1 MAANFNAPK
10 ISEPAAS
17 ENMKVGD
24 GGAAPGGDEEMA
36 VAAEDDAV
44 GVVTGGKA
52 LNDLARLWVSHRE
65 AIAYVLRHINELA
78 ARCNRNAAGIARARA
93 VGRLHLG
100 QFQFTRERRLAIFPR
115 VNKEHIGVA
124 AGDVERV
131 AVGRERSAKEC
142 AVLEECLRNLPCLQ
156 IDDLDTLLTP
166 TAEHHHSLVAAE
178 RGHDIERHA
187 AELYRITHAIEADA
201 GRERRGKSGSL
212 RERRC

>member
-10 ISEPAAS
+10 IRKPAVS

-24 GGAAPGGDEEMA
+24 GGAAPGGDEDMA

-44 GVVTGGKA
+44 GVVIGGKA
-52 LNDLARLWVSHRE
+52 LNDLARRWVYNRE
-65 AIAYVLRHINELA
+65 AIANILRHINELT

-93 VGRLHLG
+93 VGRLHFG
-100 QFQFTRERRLAIFPR
+100 QLQFICEHRLAIFPR

-124 AGDVERV
+124 TGDVERV
-131 AVGRERSAKEC
+131 AVGRERSAIEC

-166 TAEHHHSLVAAE
+166 AAEHHHSLVAAA
-178 RGHDIERHA
+178 RWHYVQRHA
-187 AELYRITHAIEADA
+187 A
-201 GRERRGKSGSL
+201 
-212 RERRC
+212 

>member
-10 ISEPAAS
+10 ISEPTVS

-24 GGAAPGGDEEMA
+24 GGATPGGDEEMA
-36 VAAEDDAV
+36 AAEDDAV
-44 GVVTGGKA
+44 GVVIGGKA
-52 LNDLARLWVSHRE
+52 LNDLACLWVYNRE

-78 ARCNRNAAGIARARA
+78 ARCNRNAAGIARARV

-115 VNKEHIGVA
+115 VNQEHIGVA

-131 AVGRERSAKEC
+131 AIGRERSAIEC
-142 AVLEECLRNLPCLQ
+142 TVLEECLRNLPCLQ

-166 TAEHHHSLVAAE
+166 AAEHHHSLVAAA
-178 RGHDIERHA
+178 RWHYVQRHA
-187 AELYRITHAIEADA
+187 A
-201 GRERRGKSGSL
+201 
-212 RERRC
+212 